1 MVRIFDSTLTL
12 GEMVPGV
19 SFGLEGKLEIASH
32 LDTLGVD
39 VIEAG
44 FPASSEGEKRVVKEI
59 VRNVKRLSR
68 SSSSPEICALAR
80 AIEEDVKAAIET
92 GVDSVDIFIP
102 ASRLLLER
110 AYGMSEG
117 EAKERVRDAISLAK
131 SHDLIVEFTVEDA
144 GRSDEL
150 LWELCRIAEESGAD
164 RINLSDPVGAMLP
177 DDAKR
182 IVLEAKK
189 RIRKPISVTFSNDFG
204 MATANSISA
213 AIAGADQIHVS
224 INGLGP
230 KAGIAPLEQVVVG
243 LKKLAGIDTN
253 VKMELLSSVS
263 EAVERISGIPVN
275 EISPVVGSLVF
286 TYEAGVHVSAI
297 SNEPSSY
304 EIVSPEEVGRVR
316 RFWVGTHSGRKA
328 VKEVLKEMG
337 YSASDPDVERILA
350 KVKELSQEGVRITE
364 AIFRS
369 LVEEVLGEGP
379 RLFKVK
385 EWVSVTGSGITPTA
399 TIRASVGGREVI
411 SSSVGVGPVDA
422 ITKAIRSIQGI
433 PSFNLRRFRLVA
445 VSSGSEAIAELK
457 IRVVG
462 PKGEVEATGTSRD
475 IIDASV
481 KAIEEAVNKIIP
493 RESLSRAP
501 QL

>member
-1 MVRIFDSTLTL
+1 MIRIFDSTLTL

-44 FPASSEGEKRVVKEI
+44 FPASSEGEKRVVREV

-68 SSSSPEICALAR
+68 SGLSPEVCALAR
-80 AIEEDVKAAIET
+80 AMREDVKAAVET
-92 GVDSVDIFIP
+92 GVDSVNIFIP

-110 AYGMSEG
+110 AYGMREE
-117 EAKERVRDAISLAK
+117 EARERVREAVSLAK
-131 SHDLIVEFTVEDA
+131 SHDLTVEFTAEDA
-144 GRSDEL
+144 GRSDDL
-150 LWELCRIAEESGAD
+150 LWDLCRIAEESGAD

-177 DDAKR
+177 DDAKK

-189 RIRKPISVTFSNDFG
+189 RIRKPISVTFSNDLG
-204 MATANSISA
+204 MATANSLSA

-224 INGLGP
+224 VNGLGP

-243 LKKLAGIDTN
+243 LKKLAGLDTN
-253 VKMELLSSVS
+253 VKMELLPSVS
-263 EAVERISGIPVN
+263 EAVERISGIPIS
-275 EISPVVGSLVF
+275 EISPIVGPLVF

-304 EIVSPEEVGRVR
+304 EIVSPGEVGRVR

-337 YSASDPDVERILA
+337 YSASDSDVERILA
-350 KVKELSQEGVRITE
+350 RVKELSQEGVRITE

-369 LVEEVLGEGP
+369 VVEEVLGERP

-385 EWVSVTGSGITPTA
+385 EWVAVTGSGITPTA
-399 TIRASVGGREVI
+399 TIRALIGGREVI
-411 SSSVGVGPVDA
+411 SSSSGVGPVDA

-433 PSFNLRRFRLVA
+433 PSFNLRRFRLIA

-462 PKGEVEATGTSRD
+462 PKGEVEAAGTSRD
-475 IIDASV
+475 IVDASL

-493 RESLSRAP
+493 RES
-501 QL
+501 